1 MDKFP
6 LHWPTGYA
14 RTNNRKKSAFKTSG
28 NNAQEGLCHEIKL
41 MGAHSLIVSTN
52 VHVRSDGMIYSDGLG
67 RNIDDP
73 GVAIYFK
80 YKKQDIAMCCDQYLT
95 VGENI
100 HALAKSIEA
109 IRGMERWGV
118 SDFIERAFTGF
129 TALPEGRVYN
139 LPAKKEWY
147 EILEVKENASVEE
160 IKNSYHKKAKEYH
173 PDAGGSNEL
182 FTELTNAY
190 KEGLSKNE

>member
-6 LHWPTGYA
+6 LQWPTGYA
-14 RTNNRKKSAFKTSG
+14 RTKNRKKSAFKTSG
-28 NNAQEGLCHEIKL
+28 NNAQEGLAHEVKL

-52 VHVRSDGMIYSDGLG
+52 IHVRNDGMIYSDGLD
-67 RNIDDP
+67 RKIDDS

-80 YKKQDIAMCCDQYLT
+80 YKKQDIVMCCDQYLT

-129 TALPEGRVYN
+129 TALPEGRIYN
-139 LPAKKEWY
+139 LPAIKAWY
-147 EILEVKENASVEE
+147 EILEIRENSSSDE
-160 IKNSYHKKAKEYH
+160 IKNAYHQKSKTYH
-173 PDAGGSNEL
+173 PDMGGSAEL
-182 FTELTNAY
+182 FNQLTIAY
-190 KEGLSKNE
+190 KEGLSKII